1 MSVSGKQRWQ
11 VQGMTCQSCVRSI
24 ESALSDKAGIRA
36 VRVSLDD
43 NQATVTYALDITEHM
58 VTEAIEDCGFD
69 AQVEPGSLRH
79 IAVLGV
85 HGMTCQSC
93 VRSITSVLNDTS
105 GVTAVDVELEAEQAT
120 VEWDPAHTDVHR
132 ITEAITNC
140 GFDVDAVDG
149 PSERSSAGPSV
160 VTTIMLAQ
168 VAVEGMTCQSCV
180 RSVTAALRATAGVLA
195 AGVELEPQG
204 WARVTYDP
212 HQTDA
217 KSVMAAIEDAG
228 FDATLDSITD
238 AGSDAALGSATNIM
252 AQSADFANTPD
263 TMDGRAFGND
273 HTTQPLLDMQS
284 ARVHSSG
291 SGQAAYSFS
300 SNKSG
305 ETLLDTEALDATGS
319 HISTQFEVR
328 GMTCSSC
335 VAAIER
341 GLQEREGIHSVS
353 VSLLAQRATVQH
365 DSNVVSD
372 TTIAQW
378 IEGLGFEAKSLD
390 VVSRVSKV
398 SLNVYGMTCASC
410 VGMIER
416 SVQKERGVE
425 SVSVSLALETAVI
438 EYRPSEIGVR
448 KLVAVVE
455 SAGFDVLVADDA
467 KNNTQLESLQR
478 TRDILAWRR
487 RFVQSLFFSIPV
499 IFLAKIAPHMAWS
512 ASIVLWQVVAGLPL
526 GSLLQLLLT
535 TPLQFVVGGRF
546 YANAFKAL
554 RHGNA
559 NMDVLVTTGTSLAYF
574 FSLFMLSWS
583 VFHGNHPRPHCFFE
597 APAMLITFVSL
608 GRYLEN
614 LAKGNASAA
623 LSTLMTLTPA
633 QATLIMY
640 NEGGQVIDEK
650 LIPTELIQVGDHL
663 RVFPGERIPADGAL
677 LEGGS
682 QVDESTV
689 TGEALPVRKAPGAQL
704 VAGTV
709 NGTGSFTMAASRVG
723 SDTTLAQIVQLVEEA
738 QTAKAPIQAYADRV
752 AQYFAPGVL
761 LLALLTFLG
770 WVLVSYT
777 QLPKPAMFQAEA
789 DETGSYMVG
798 CLKIAVAVV
807 VVACPCAL
815 GLSTPTAVMVG
826 TGVGAQMGVLIKG
839 GDALEAASRIDVVV
853 FDKTGTLTRGK
864 LAVADMGL
872 APDSQL
878 PQRVFVLMAGAA
890 EQGSEHPLGR
900 AIVAYAQASLD
911 VPAALP
917 ALVTD
922 FDSVPGKGVRCIVTP
937 DVAEAHGFGA
947 SVEVLVGSV
956 EYLETQGI
964 AVPAASILE
973 KTQQE
978 RTGRTVVV
986 VAVDSKY
993 AGWMALSDVV
1003 RAEVIPTI
1011 ATLQNTMGIE
1021 CIMVTGDQSL
1031 TAQAVAAECGI
1042 RRVYAGVSPAGKA
1055 SIIQHLQSESTVVRS
1070 SLLSRLLCIGYL
1082 PSRRSRVALKRVAMV
1097 GDGVN
1102 DGAALAAADVGIAM
1116 KSGTDVAM
1124 EAASMVLMRED
1135 ISDVVTAL
1143 DLAQTIFRR
1152 IQWNYVW
1159 ASVYNMLGIPLAMGM
1174 FIPFGVMLPPVFAG
1188 MAMAMSSLSV
1198 MASSLL
1204 LKTYRRPVCRAPNA
1218 AALPLAPSEVRVEAA
1233 RRVQVQSEAF
1243 VVDMSDVMEM
1253 EEIRSETVCDGRKT
1267 RGTLGYFGSSAY
1279 DYRELSQK

>member
-1 MSVSGKQRWQ
+1 MSVSGKQRWR
-11 VQGMTCQSCVRSI
+11 VQGMTCQSCVRAI
-24 ESALSDKAGIRA
+24 ESALSDKDGIQA
-36 VRVSLDD
+36 VCVSLED
-43 NQATVTYALDITEHM
+43 NQATVTYALDTVTEHM

-69 AQVEPGSLRH
+69 VQVEAGSLRH
-79 IAVLGV
+79 IAMLGV

-105 GVTAVDVELEAEQAT
+105 GVTSVSVELEAEQAT
-120 VEWDPAHTDVHR
+120 VEWNPELTDVHR
-132 ITEAITNC
+132 VVEAITGC
-140 GFDVDAVDG
+140 GFDVDE
-149 PSERSSAGPSV
+149 PSERSSAGPSI
-160 VTTIMLAQ
+160 VTTVMLAQ
-168 VAVEGMTCQSCV
+168 VRVDGMTCQSCV
-180 RSVTAALRATAGVLA
+180 RSVTAALRATAGVLDA
-195 AGVELEPQG
+195 AVELEPQG
-204 WARVTYDP
+204 WARVSYDP

-217 KSVMAAIEDAG
+217 KSVMEAIEAAG
-228 FDATLDSITD
+228 FDAALDSVTD
-238 AGSDAALGSATNIM
+238 VESDTALGSTSAI
-252 AQSADFANTPD
+252 QSADFANTPD
-263 TMDGRAFGND
+263 TMDGRAFGSD
-273 HTTQPLLDMQS
+273 HTTQPLLDMQG
-284 ARVHSSG
+284 ARAHSG
-291 SGQAAYSFS
+291 SGEAAYSFS

-305 ETLLDTEALDATGS
+305 ETLLDTEPLDATGS

-341 GLQEREGIHSVS
+341 GLQDREGIHSVS

-390 VVSRVSKV
+390 AVSRVSKV

-410 VGMIER
+410 VGMVER
-416 SVQKERGVE
+416 SVRKERGVE

-499 IFLAKIAPHMAWS
+499 IFLAKIASHMAWS
-512 ASIVLWQVVAGLPL
+512 ASIVHWQVVAGLPL

-633 QATLIMY
+633 QATLIIY
-640 NEGGQVIDEK
+640 DGGRVIDEK
-650 LIPTELIQVGDHL
+650 MIPTELIQVGDHL
-663 RVFPGERIPADGAL
+663 RVFPGERIPADGTL

-689 TGEALPVRKAPGAQL
+689 TGEALPVRKSRGMQL

-723 SDTTLAQIVQLVEEA
+723 ADTTLAQIVQLVEEA

-752 AQYFAPGVL
+752 AQYFAPCVL

-770 WVLVSYT
+770 WVLVSYSH
-777 QLPKPAMFQAEA
+777 LPKPAMFQAEA

-872 APDSQL
+872 AQNAQL
-878 PQRVFVLMAGAA
+878 PQRVFVLLAGAA
-890 EQGSEHPLGR
+890 EQGSEHPLGK
-900 AIVAYAQASLD
+900 AIVAYAQATLD
-911 VPAALP
+911 TPAALP

-922 FDSVPGKGVRCIVTP
+922 FDSVPGKGVRCVVTP
-937 DVAEAHGFGA
+937 DVNEARGFGA
-947 SVEVLVGSV
+947 SVEVLVGSL
-956 EYLETQGI
+956 EYLETQGVV
-964 AVPAASILE
+964 VPAASISE

-986 VAVDSKY
+986 VAVDGKF

-1003 RAEVIPTI
+1003 RAEAIPTI

-1021 CIMVTGDQSL
+1021 CIMVTGDQPL

-1042 RRVYAGVSPAGKA
+1042 QRVYAGVSPAGKA
-1055 SIIQHLQSESTVVRS
+1055 AIIAHLQSESTVVHS
-1070 SLLSRLLCIGYL
+1070 SLLSRLLCVGYL
-1082 PSRRSRVALKRVAMV
+1082 PSRRNRVALKRVAMV

-1102 DGAALAAADVGIAM
+1102 DGAALAASNVGIAL

-1124 EAASMVLMRED
+1124 EAASMILMRED

-1159 ASVYNMLGIPLAMGM
+1159 ASIYNMLGIPLAMGV
-1174 FIPFGVMLPPVFAG
+1174 FIPIGVMMPPVFAG
-1188 MAMAMSSLSV
+1188 LAMAMSSLSV

-1204 LKTYRRPVCRAPNA
+1204 LKMYRRPVCRAPSA
-1218 AALPLAPSEVRVEAA
+1218 ASLPLAISEVRVVEAPRMRE
-1233 RRVQVQSEAF
+1233 RREF
-1243 VVDMSDVMEM
+1243 VVDMSEAMEM
-1253 EEIRSETVCDGRKT
+1253 EDMASETVRDAQKDGRKT
-1267 RGTLGYFGSSAY
+1267 RGTLGYFGVGTSSY
-1279 DYRELSQK
+1279 DYRELPQ